1 MKTLIIAAIALT
13 AVATTITT
21 PAQAN
26 NCLTDI
32 SKINAALPSAKITE
46 TVKARVM
53 ELQAQGTKLHEDGK
67 HEQSVQTL
75 AEAKVLLGIE

>member
-1 MKTLIIAAIALT
+1 MRTLIIAAIALT

-21 PAQAN
+21 PANAS
-26 NCLTDI
+26 NCLSDI
-32 SKINAALPSAKITE
+32 SKINTALPTAKITE

-53 ELQAQGTKLHEDGK
+53 ELRTQGTKLHEAGK